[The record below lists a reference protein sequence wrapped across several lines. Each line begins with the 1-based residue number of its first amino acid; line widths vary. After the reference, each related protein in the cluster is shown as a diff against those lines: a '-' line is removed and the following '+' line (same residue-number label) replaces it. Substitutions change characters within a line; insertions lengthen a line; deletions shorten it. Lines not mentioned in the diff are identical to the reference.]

1 MGLPQYSDERD
12 QTAAWFRGHS
22 AKVLKCQMN
31 LIFTQKDAVRCSE
44 SRDRMETELHHL
56 LAV

>member
-1 MGLPQYSDERD
+1 MGLPEYSDEID

-22 AKVLKCQMN
+22 AKGYKYQMN

-44 SRDRMETELHHL
+44 SRDRMETQPHHL
-56 LAV
+56 LLM